1 MSNIVHSNKNNK
13 CDNFSVRG
21 LQRAVD
27 NIFDSFFTGWDSELS
42 RRGSSLLPACDF
54 YETKESYCLSLE
66 LPGISKE
73 SIDIS
78 ISSDSLIVKGEKTCN
93 NESKD
98 KQFYHR
104 ERYYGSFYRSI
115 QLPVNVEQDKVSAN
129 FSDGILHVTIPKSEK
144 HIKRIDVK

>member
-1 MSNIVHSNKNNK
+1 MEQLFTSNKSS
-13 CDNFSVRG
+13 DFRF
-21 LQRAVD
+21 R
-27 NIFDSFFTGWDSELS
+27 IEIRWDSELS

-73 SIDIS
+73 SIDVS

>member
-1 MSNIVHSNKNNK
+1 MSNIVHSNKNNNR
-13 CDNFSVRG
+13 DNFSVRG

-27 NIFDSFFTGWDSELS
+27 DIFDSFFTGWNPELS
-42 RRGSSLLPACDF
+42 RRSNSLLPAYDF
-54 YETKESYCLSLE
+54 YEIKESYCLSLE

-78 ISSDSLIVKGEKTCN
+78 ISGDSLIVKGEKTCD

-115 QLPVNVEQDKVSAN
+115 QLPVNVERDKVSAS
-129 FSDGILHVTIPKSEK
+129 FSDGVLHVTIPKSEK
-144 HIKRIDVK
+144 HIKKIDVK

>member
-1 MSNIVHSNKNNK
+1 MSNIVHSNKNN
-13 CDNFSVRG
+13 NRSVRG

-42 RRGSSLLPACDF
+42 RKGSSLLPACDF

-78 ISSDSLIVKGEKTCN
+78 IYGDSLIVKGEKTCD

-129 FSDGILHVTIPKSEK
+129 FSDGVLHVTIPKSEK

>member
-1 MSNIVHSNKNNK
+1 MSNIVHSNKNNNR
-13 CDNFSVRG
+13 DNFSVRG

-27 NIFDSFFTGWDSELS
+27 DIFDSFFTGWNPELS
-42 RRGSSLLPACDF
+42 RRSNSLLPACDF

-78 ISSDSLIVKGEKTCN
+78 ISGDSLIVKGEKTCD

-98 KQFYHR
+98 KQFII
-104 ERYYGSFYRSI
+104 EKGTMALSIGLFSF
-115 QLPVNVEQDKVSAN
+115 Q
-129 FSDGILHVTIPKSEK
+129 
-144 HIKRIDVK
+144 

>member
-1 MSNIVHSNKNNK
+1 MSNIVHSNKNNNR
-13 CDNFSVRG
+13 DNFSVRG

-78 ISSDSLIVKGEKTCN
+78 ISGDSLIVKGEKTCN

-98 KQFYHR
+98 KQFYHQ

-129 FSDGILHVTIPKSEK
+129 FSDGVLHVTIPKSEK

>member
-1 MSNIVHSNKNNK
+1 MSNIVHLNKNNNR
-13 CDNFSVRG
+13 DGVRG

-42 RRGSSLLPACDF
+42 RRGRPACDF
-54 YETKESYCLSLE
+54 YETNESYCLSLE

-78 ISSDSLIVKGEKTCN
+78 ISGDSLIVKGEKTCD

-129 FSDGILHVTIPKSEK
+129 FSDGVLHVTIPKSEK
-144 HIKRIDVK
+144 HIKKIDVK

>member
-1 MSNIVHSNKNNK
+1 MSNLVHSNKNNNR
-13 CDNFSVRG
+13 DNFSVRG

-27 NIFDSFFTGWDSELS
+27 DIFHNFFTGWDSELS
-42 RRGSSLLPACDF
+42 RRGNSLLLACDF

-73 SIDIS
+73 NIDIS
-78 ISSDSLIVKGEKTCN
+78 MSGDNLIVKGEKICD

-98 KQFYHR
+98 KQFHHR

-115 QLPVNVEQDKVSAN
+115 QLPVNVEQDKISAN
-129 FSDGILHVTIPKSEK
+129 FSDGVLHVTIPKSEK
-144 HIKRIDVK
+144 HIKKIDVK

>member
-1 MSNIVHSNKNNK
+1 MSNIVHSNKNNN

-129 FSDGILHVTIPKSEK
+129 FSDGVLHVTIPKSEK

>member
-1 MSNIVHSNKNNK
+1 MSNIVHSNKNNN

-78 ISSDSLIVKGEKTCN
+78 ISGDSLIVKGEKTCN

-129 FSDGILHVTIPKSEK
+129 FSDGVLHVTIPKSEK

>member
-27 NIFDSFFTGWDSELS
+27 NIFDSFSTGWDSELS

-78 ISSDSLIVKGEKTCN
+78 ISRDSLIVKGEKTCN

>member
-1 MSNIVHSNKNNK
+1 MSDIIHSNKNNNR
-13 CDNFSVRG
+13 DNFSVRG

-27 NIFDSFFTGWDSELS
+27 DIFDSFFTGWNSELS
-42 RRGSSLLPACDF
+42 RRSNSLLPACDF

-73 SIDIS
+73 NIGIS
-78 ISSDSLIVKGEKTCN
+78 ISGDNLIVKGEKARD

-104 ERYYGSFYRSI
+104 ERCYGSFYRFI

-129 FSDGILHVTIPKSEK
+129 FSDGVLHVTIPKSEK
-144 HIKRIDVK
+144 HVKKIDVK

>member
-1 MSNIVHSNKNNK
+1 MGNIVHLNKNNNR
-13 CDNFSVRG
+13 DNLSVRG

-27 NIFDSFFTGWDSELS
+27 DIFDSFFTGWNPELS
-42 RRGSSLLPACDF
+42 KRGSSLLPVCDL

-66 LPGISKE
+66 LPGIPKE

-78 ISSDSLIVKGEKTCN
+78 ISGDNLIVKGEKTCD

-98 KQFYHR
+98 KQFYHK

-115 QLPVNVEQDKVSAN
+115 QLPTNVEQDKVSAN
-129 FSDGILHVTIPKSEK
+129 FLDGVLHVTIPKSEK
-144 HIKRIDVK
+144 HIKKIDVK

>member
-1 MSNIVHSNKNNK
+1 MSNIVHSNKNNNR
-13 CDNFSVRG
+13 DNFSVRG

-27 NIFDSFFTGWDSELS
+27 NIFDSFFRGWDSELS

-78 ISSDSLIVKGEKTCN
+78 ISGDSLIVKGEKTCN

-129 FSDGILHVTIPKSEK
+129 FSDGVLHVTIPKSEK

>member
-42 RRGSSLLPACDF
+42 RRGSCLLPACDF

>member
-1 MSNIVHSNKNNK
+1 MSNIVHSNKNNNR
-13 CDNFSVRG
+13 DNFSVRG

-27 NIFDSFFTGWDSELS
+27 EIFDSFFTGWGSELS

-73 SIDIS
+73 NIDIS
-78 ISSDSLIVKGEKTCN
+78 MSGDNLVVKGEKTCD

-129 FSDGILHVTIPKSEK
+129 FSYGVLHVTIPKSEK
-144 HIKRIDVK
+144 HIKKVDVK

>member
-1 MSNIVHSNKNNK
+1 MSNIVHSNKNNN

-78 ISSDSLIVKGEKTCN
+78 ISGDSLIVKGEKTCN

-129 FSDGILHVTIPKSEK
+129 FSDGVLNVTIPKSEK

>member
-1 MSNIVHSNKNNK
+1 MSNIVHSNKNNNL
-13 CDNFSVRG
+13 DNFSVRG

-27 NIFDSFFTGWDSELS
+27 DIFDSFFTGWNPELS
-42 RRGSSLLPACDF
+42 RRSNSLLPACDF
-54 YETKESYCLSLE
+54 YETKESYCLLLE
-66 LPGISKE
+66 LPGISKK

-78 ISSDSLIVKGEKTCN
+78 ISGDSLIVKGEKTCD

-115 QLPVNVEQDKVSAN
+115 QLPVNVERDKVSAS
-129 FSDGILHVTIPKSEK
+129 FSDGVLHVTIPKSEK
-144 HIKRIDVK
+144 HIKKIDVK

>member
-104 ERYYGSFYRSI
+104 ERYYGSFCRSI

-129 FSDGILHVTIPKSEK
+129 FSDGVLHVTIPKSEK